1 MTKETIQVEGMSCE
15 HCKDAVESSLAKLN
29 GVHTAEVNLNENMFA
44 LYTTIQKSTL
54 LK

>member
-1 MTKETIQVEGMSCE
+1 MSCE

-29 GVHTAEVNLNENMFA
+29 GVHTAEVNLNEKHVRVV
-44 LYTTIQKSTL
+44 YTTIQKSTL